1 MFIVDD
7 YFVVYVVRGTSA
19 WQCQDL
25 STNLKKKQI
34 RKLAFCES
42 QKPKYN
48 YKMSSDE
55 DVDMIFSD
63 DRDDRSSRQQRLDS
77 RGSSASTSDSRGR
90 DTNKVTSTLDE
101 RRQEYRGATSG
112 EGMDGRPVSRSEG
125 NSYNRGGGGGRGT
138 SSREGLG
145 RIDEPFGSDNKNES
159 KPSDGGSPNKGPKE
173 VVIVFNASK
182 REKHHPT
189 SGFKKLHRRLRGS
202 YKVRVNKDDLSQG
215 DALREASLLVLGAP
229 REKFST
235 AEFEALKRFVEGGGN
250 ILYMASEG
258 GEVAPAA
265 KGEEG
270 SKQAGTNFNY
280 LLEEFGMSVNS
291 DCVVRAVYHK
301 YTHPKEALVTNGVL
315 SRSLARRVE
324 AIRSAKRNKMSNKEA
339 SPGGGRMNGGRGTD
353 DNEGRTGDRKQTD
366 GLRFVYPRGCTLN
379 VVAPAMAL
387 LSSGYISYPLN
398 RPVLAVARKKDKGA
412 GKIAV
417 VGSSSIFSD
426 DWLLKEE
433 NSKLQEALFT
443 WLLNTDAGETD
454 DDAASSLDLAR
465 TTADDADF
473 NEKYEYLPDTEA
485 LAERLRSCLQES
497 EEVNRD
503 FTKLFDDQLFSF
515 NTDLIKPTIDMYKE
529 LRIKHE
535 PLSLIPPQF
544 ETPLPPL
551 QVRF

>member
-1 MFIVDD
+1 
-7 YFVVYVVRGTSA
+7 
-19 WQCQDL
+19 
-25 STNLKKKQI
+25 
-34 RKLAFCES
+34 
-42 QKPKYN
+42 
-48 YKMSSDE
+48 MSSDE
-55 DVDMIFSD
+55 DVDMIFSEA
-63 DRDDRSSRQQRLDS
+63 RDDRSSRQQRLDS
-77 RGSSASTSDSRGR
+77 RDSMDPNG
-90 DTNKVTSTLDE
+90 TNS
-101 RRQEYRGATSG
+101 RQEYRGDSRG
-112 EGMDGRPVSRSEG
+112 GQNKSSLDGRPVSRSDG
-125 NSYNRGGGGGRGT
+125 NSYGRGGRPT
-138 SSREGLG
+138 SSRQG
-145 RIDEPFGSDNKNES
+145 RQDDDINL
-159 KPSDGGSPNKGPKE
+159 PSSRSENSNSNNAVQGSPTKVKE
-173 VVIVFNASK
+173 TIIVFNASK
-182 REKHHPT
+182 REKYHPS

-215 DALREASLLVLGAP
+215 DVLREASLLVMGSP

-235 AEFEALKRFVEGGGN
+235 AEFQALKEFVNGGGSV
-250 ILYMASEG
+250 LYMASEG
-258 GEVAPAA
+258 GEVSPAA

-280 LLEEFGMSVNS
+280 LLEEYGMSVNP

-315 SRSLARRVE
+315 SRTLAARVE
-324 AIRSAKRNKMSNKEA
+324 AIRSAKRNKMANKEA
-339 SPGGGRMNGGRGTD
+339 SPGGGRMNQH
-353 DNEGRTGDRKQTD
+353 DNENRSGDRKQTD

-379 VVAPAMAL
+379 VVSPATAL

-398 RPVLAVARKKDKGA
+398 RPVLAVAKKKVKGS

-417 VGSSSIFSD
+417 IGSSSIFAD

-433 NSKLQEALFT
+433 NSKLQEALFG
-443 WLLNTDAGETD
+443 WLLNTDGGVD
-454 DDAASSLDLAR
+454 DEAAEEANDLSK

-485 LAERLRSCLQES
+485 LSERLRSCLQES

-515 NTDLIKPTIDMYKE
+515 NTDLIKPSIDMYKE

-551 QVRF
+551 QVR